1 MEDFFM
7 KDLYNGSIPNFN
19 SRKRGKFMLNQAL
32 IEDVLQA
39 ALETGGDFSEVFVE
53 DRFTNQMVYQNSRLE
68 TNLSGRDFGIGI
80 RVFLGLQSVYA
91 YTNDFSREGLL
102 KAAQTAAKAIQG
114 KKDGKTTIIPLV
126 KETIQTLNPIEIM
139 PTDAKKSR
147 KLSVLQEADELMRN
161 YDPEIVQAIV
171 HMMDEEQNVLIANSE
186 GKFVEDQ
193 RVRSRMGMVSV
204 ASDGTD
210 MQTGHYGPG
219 AHQGF
224 EFIENLDLKHY
235 ATEAARIAKTMLHAD
250 PAPSGKFPV
259 IIDNEFGGVI
269 FHEACGHGLES
280 TSVAKDA
287 SVFAN
292 KVGEKVASDLVTYI
306 DDGTLANEWGSINVD
321 DEGEKSRKNVLIENG
336 ILKGYMIDKLNG
348 RRMGMEATGS
358 SRRESY
364 KFAPTSR
371 MTNTYIAP
379 GKSTPEEIIADTEY
393 GIYAKYM
400 GGGSVNPGTGD
411 FNFAVDEAYIVK
423 NGKIE
428 KPIRGATLIGNG
440 AETIQH
446 IDRVGTNLGH
456 AAGMCGASSG
466 SLPVNVGQ
474 PMVRVSEITV
484 GGKEA

>member
-1 MEDFFM
+1 
-7 KDLYNGSIPNFN
+7 
-19 SRKRGKFMLNQAL
+19 MLNKAL

-53 DRFTNQMVYQNSRLE
+53 DRYTNHMVLQNSRLE
-68 TNLSGRDFGIGI
+68 KNLSGRDFGVGI
-80 RVFLGLQSVYA
+80 RVFHGLQSVYA

-102 KAAQTAAKAIQG
+102 KAARTAAKAIQG
-114 KKDGKTTIIPLV
+114 KKDGKTTIIPLI
-126 KETIQTLNPIEIM
+126 KESVSMLHPIKIM
-139 PTDAKKSR
+139 PTEAAKSR
-147 KLSVLQEADELMRN
+147 KLAVMHNANDIIRN
-161 YDPEIVQAIV
+161 YDPEIVQAIINLI
-171 HMMDEEQNVLIANSE
+171 DEEQNVLIANSE

-193 RVRSRMGMVSV
+193 RVRSRISMVSI
-204 ASDGTD
+204 ASDGAD
-210 MQTGHYGPG
+210 MQTGFYGPG
-219 AHQGF
+219 AYQGF
-224 EFIENLDLKHY
+224 EFIENLDLNHY
-235 ATEAARIAKTMLHAD
+235 AKESARIAKTMLHAD

-269 FHEACGHGLES
+269 FHEACGHSLEAS
-280 TSVAKDA
+280 SVAKNA

-292 KVGEKVASDLVTYI
+292 KIGEKVASDLVTYI
-306 DDGTLANEWGSINVD
+306 DDGTLENEWGSLNID
-321 DEGEKSRKNVLIENG
+321 DEGEKSRKNVLIEDG

-348 RRMGMEATGS
+348 RRMGMESTGS
-358 SRRESY
+358 SRRQSY
-364 KFAPTSR
+364 RFAPTSR

-379 GKSTPEEIIADTEY
+379 GKSTPEEIIADTEF

-411 FNFAVDEAYIVK
+411 FNFAINEAYLVK

-428 KPIRGATLIGNG
+428 KPLRGATLIGNG
-440 AETIQH
+440 AKTILD
-446 IDRVGTNLGH
+446 IDRVGNNLGH
-456 AAGMCGASSG
+456 GAGMCGASSG